1 MPQLG
6 EQCSAF
12 FLMPD
17 PAKYMSY
24 RIHRKM
30 KRTIQLTTSMFLCSM
45 HVVSVESGD
54 DKYVIYGTVRDIR
67 SALDAFQKEILHQ
80 IEQISGPSDRLL
92 YNELKIKLDEMLKE
106 QLLADEHYFEDEPS
120 ICQLFID
127 IYLHLN
133 RMGYKAFPEKAKELM
148 SRLLNGDVV
157 PTTVPM
163 SCYVMHLESA
173 GMRKGYATSSI
184 KLDIS

>member
-1 MPQLG
+1 
-6 EQCSAF
+6 
-12 FLMPD
+12 
-17 PAKYMSY
+17 
-24 RIHRKM
+24 
-30 KRTIQLTTSMFLCSM
+30 M

-54 DKYVIYGTVRDIR
+54 DKYVIYGTVRDIC

-80 IEQISGPSDRLL
+80 IDQISGPSDRLL

-106 QLLADEHYFEDEPS
+106 QLLADKHYFEDEPS

-148 SRLLNGDVV
+148 SRLLNGDVELYDILVGIECFLHSVRSGDVV
-157 PTTVPM
+157 PTIEPM

-173 GMRKGYATSSI
+173 GMRKGGRVIAFLLWI
-184 KLDIS
+184 MNP